1 MRTRAGGAHARAF
14 VVCLDEPV
22 NGSAM
27 PAASSRTRRPGTRQR
42 SRTCAH
48 SGGPAPSSP
57 YRASCSAAGSV
68 TGSAMPT
75 DPSDELSRPHPSH
88 LRRDTMRRKDD
99 VMSAD
104 TRLDELSVSGLGGS
118 GLGGE
123 IRCSVDT
130 REYLGVSCIHQRWTN
145 QPCRSGSTTCD
156 VPETGPDLRH
166 PICPRRSCVNAL
178 TRTPELPR
186 TAAPQKPQQ

>member
-1 MRTRAGGAHARAF
+1 MGAKECPLSVRLAARARIQGWP
-14 VVCLDEPV
+14 LAP
-22 NGSAM
+22 
-27 PAASSRTRRPGTRQR
+27 PR
-42 SRTCAH
+42 SRTGTTGVHDLAWRDPGEIRYCR
-48 SGGPAPSSP
+48 STTRRQPGD
-57 YRASCSAAGSV
+57 RRGSV